1 MVDEDDDDPN
11 SCDTLSELGSQTS
24 SSTSVVTPREKHDK
38 KLGRLDQ
45 QAEDWKLHAPSKS
58 SNKFKS
64 EAELLDSRTI
74 SRWQWKAAKVIGMG
88 KNGGLPLHVSYYQ
101 LVIIEFPV

>member
-24 SSTSVVTPREKHDK
+24 SVSVVTPRDKHDK

-45 QAEDWKLHAPSKS
+45 QAEDWKLHTPSKS
-58 SNKFKS
+58 SKKSKS
-64 EAELLDSRTI
+64 EAELLEI
-74 SRWQWKAAKVIGMG
+74 ANALKMAMEAAK
-88 KNGGLPLHVSYYQ
+88 KSSESEKTGGLPLHVS
-101 LVIIEFPV
+101 